1 MNTNAAIPATMQ
13 AVQLD
18 QPGRELALREIP
30 VPHPQAG
37 QVLIHMAAAPIN
49 PSDLGALSGLSY
61 RGERKFPF
69 TPGLEGSGTV
79 VASGRG
85 LPAAPVERSAGG
97 MLGAGGQ
104 WELGRIYAH
113 FCAVMRSAE

>member
-1 MNTNAAIPATMQ
+1 MH

-18 QPGRELALREIP
+18 QPGGKLALREIP
-30 VPHPQAG
+30 VPRPQAG
-37 QVLIHMAAAPIN
+37 QVLIRMAAAPIN

-79 VASGRG
+79 VAAGDG
-85 LPAAPVERSAGG
+85 FLPRLLNWPAGG
-97 MLGAGGQ
+97 LLGAGGQ
-104 WELGRIYAH
+104 WKLGRIYAH